1 MIILPILA
9 LLAQGPTPTPRVLT
23 VDDLFRIQRVSDPR
37 VSPDGRWVAYVVST
51 PDLSTDKSTSRIW
64 MVAVAGGDPIPLTTK
79 GSSASSPRWS
89 PDGNY
94 LGFLATRGED
104 AESQVWL
111 LNRLGGEAEQ
121 LTTVKQGVNS
131 FVWSLCTLQVR

>member
-9 LLAQGPTPTPRVLT
+9 LLAQGPSTRTLT

-37 VSPDGRWVAYVVST
+37 VSPDGKWVAYVVAT
-51 PDLSTDKSTSRIW
+51 PDLAADKSTSRIW
-64 MVAVAGGDPIPLTTK
+64 MVATAGGDAIPLTAK

-89 PDGNY
+89 PDGKY

-111 LNRLGGEAEQ
+111 LNRLGGGPRHPPPSN
-121 LTTVKQGVNS
+121 TGWGS
-131 FVWSLCTLQVR
+131 